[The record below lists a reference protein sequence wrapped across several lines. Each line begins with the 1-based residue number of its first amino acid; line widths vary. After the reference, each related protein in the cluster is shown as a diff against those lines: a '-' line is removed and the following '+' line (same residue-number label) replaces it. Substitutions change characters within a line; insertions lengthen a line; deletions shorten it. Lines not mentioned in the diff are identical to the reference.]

1 MNDEEISSN
10 KYLDND
16 ILSKAFINEY
26 NLDICS
32 KLAYKVMHRY
42 VKLKNKYP
50 YEPAI
55 RITARYEPIYSCPVP
70 RQNHQ
75 MDSVDR
81 KIDEKAEYQFMNEK
95 LTAMMRIM
103 NSDERKCFTEKFI
116 NEKTDYQLA
125 KIMQRSRCGTIPFV
139 NSCIIRI
146 ILTFHLEVM
155 ADEQLDFDET
165 ENIEFDYSDYIVKNN

>member
-32 KLAYKVMHRY
+32 KL
-42 VKLKNKYP
+42 
-50 YEPAI
+50 PAI

-155 ADEQLDFDET
+155 ADEQFDFDET